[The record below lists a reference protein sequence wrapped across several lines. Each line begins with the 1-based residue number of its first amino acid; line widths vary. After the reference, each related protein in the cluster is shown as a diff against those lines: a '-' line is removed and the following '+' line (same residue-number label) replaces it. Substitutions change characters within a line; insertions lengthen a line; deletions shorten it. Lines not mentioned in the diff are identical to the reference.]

1 MQKNDNIHNNN
12 NSGNGSN
19 GAAPGDEIL
28 HIGERVFRKTKLG
41 LAEEEVRSYV
51 EELVNQRNALIK
63 RQEHLAGL
71 TELAEKTIIEANNLS
86 QMMMKKSTEQ
96 AKAEADKIMAKAEQD
111 GEQIIKT
118 KKAEAKAVAEKEAAA
133 VVAEAQRHAKSIREE
148 TFNSIRTEAT
158 ALAQKLQNELIANID
173 SIKKQVLSAG
183 IKVEPVIASSHAA
196 PPAARGDNKD
206 NKESKEKPAPVLSE
220 GEKGVLRDH
229 IPWLEIEI
237 MPPMDIEKIM
247 EFIAHLESLPK
258 VKTTDLLPE
267 TPNPLIR
274 VFLNEP
280 SPLAEM
286 LRAFPEVEQ
295 VIELSDTTGGDTP
308 SGEKRQRI
316 QIVLGKN
323 PGKNTESKKNTT
335 IKTT

>member
-1 MQKNDNIHNNN
+1 MQKNDNLHNNN
-12 NSGNGSN
+12 NNGNGSN
-19 GAAPGDEIL
+19 GATPGDEIL

-51 EELVNQRNALIK
+51 EELVSQRNALIK

-86 QMMMKKSTEQ
+86 QMMMKKSAEQ
-96 AKAEADKIMAKAEQD
+96 AKAEADKILAKAEQD

-118 KKAEAKAVAEKEAAA
+118 KKADAKSVAEKEAAA

-148 TFNSIRTEAT
+148 TFNGIRTEAT

-173 SIKKQVLSAG
+173 SIKKQVLTAG
-183 IKVEPVIASSHAA
+183 IKVEPVIASSHAT
-196 PPAARGDNKD
+196 PPAAKGDNKE
-206 NKESKEKPAPVLSE
+206 NKEKPAPVLSE

-323 PGKNTESKKNTT
+323 PGKNAEGKKNNT